1 MKVEPDFG
9 LTPTADEVTARVAA
23 CGHFMGALLRAG
35 EYASTMFYLH
45 FSRLYAQRMLK
56 SPSAPTSVRPVRV
69 ALASLF
75 VHRDPDATFPAGS
88 LLDSDVP

>member
-9 LTPTADEVTARVAA
+9 LAPTADEVTARVAA
-23 CGHFMGALLRAG
+23 CGHFMGGLLRAG

-56 SPSAPTSVRPVRV
+56 SPGVPPSVRPI
-69 ALASLF
+69 ALASL
-75 VHRDPDATFPAGS
+75 S
-88 LLDSDVP
+88 

>member
-9 LTPTADEVTARVAA
+9 LAPTADEVTARVAA
-23 CGHFMGALLRAG
+23 CGHFMGGLLRAG

-56 SPSAPTSVRPVRV
+56 SPSAPPSVRTV

-75 VHRDPDATFPAGS
+75 VHPGPDATFPARG
-88 LLDSDVP
+88 LIDSDVPY